1 MRSTAQSEPPEDL
14 RQPHRPKPLPLR
26 LIAWLTISQ
35 QLESSYYNEILHL
48 MIMCALARVWACV
61 GISPVCT
68 RSRHSL
74 YVHSPYHHRVLERHA
89 PFPAA
94 AVNALTLAF
103 ICTYV
108 PSPPLAR
115 YLSPVRERSP
125 GLVLVHDTW
134 ICIFRLL
141 IEKSL
146 NRSPKRN
153 HRYKSGIRGKKTPAL
168 TRVPQREPDSSDE
181 EEERALLLG
190 GQGK

>member
-1 MRSTAQSEPPEDL
+1 
-14 RQPHRPKPLPLR
+14 
-26 LIAWLTISQ
+26 
-35 QLESSYYNEILHL
+35 

-153 HRYKSGIRGKKTPAL
+153 HRYKSGKSATM
-168 TRVPQREPDSSDE
+168 DSSHRDQAIAASLVATLISHT
-181 EEERALLLG
+181 RI
-190 GQGK
+190 